1 MAILFNIEPPIILVT
16 FGCSIEFS
24 GHRYKWKKESF
35 SQEPNLRNNQTFV
48 CIIWIFLLKISGFNK
63 ENLNLKEFAEL
74 SQVISVLNSLC
85 IAPFLLLR
93 VSNQSCIEE
102 RTWYW
107 VTQVLGR
114 IFFLFNISLE
124 KILFLNCDKE
134 CRTVCLQKSVAPDI
148 SNKIGK

>member
-85 IAPFLLLR
+85 IALFLLLR

-102 RTWYW
+102 RT
-107 VTQVLGR
+107 
-114 IFFLFNISLE
+114 
-124 KILFLNCDKE
+124 
-134 CRTVCLQKSVAPDI
+134 
-148 SNKIGK
+148 